1 MSKTS
6 NLVIWIALL
15 YAVLFFIYW
24 VQIYQNELVAVDE
37 FVLDKQVNYAADAA
51 VEELLMTGDTDQDYN
66 KGDYMVVEPELAVI
80 EFTSILAED
89 FNMVP
94 TDYTRQLIQEKYI
107 KTLLVCTWDGV
118 YAYWYQPK
126 NSTNEYGFVGT
137 PKIPYFY
144 TNEAGK
150 QYCLNLGM
158 EKAYSDS
165 YEGGSYKLNSYETLG
180 AKEIPRDVQLTA
192 INNQVAE
199 LLNYTLI
206 EAYGGRGKS
215 SRTAYEIPAMASQI
229 SGAQP
234 VDRIT
239 VIGVVEG
246 QSESLSTTITAEC
259 VGGAQIIQNDP
270 IIGVTIKYT
279 EGLEAKVYAA
289 SSYWKAHIGKLFE
302 SGLFSGFKTKS
313 GSITTTLDKAD
324 TQYYDTPFEAAKDG
338 YYDLLATMEDGGDT

>member
-6 NLVIWIALL
+6 NLVVWVALL
-15 YAVLFFIYW
+15 YAALFMIYW
-24 VQIYQNELVAVDE
+24 IQIYQNELVAFDE

-89 FNMVP
+89 FNLVP
-94 TDYTRQLIQEKYI
+94 TDYTRQMLQEKYI
-107 KTLLVCTWDGV
+107 KTLLVCTWDGI

-126 NSTNEYGFVGT
+126 NDTNEYGFVGT

-144 TNEAGK
+144 TDENGK

-158 EKAYSDS
+158 EKAYSDTADQQS
-165 YEGGSYKLNSYETLG
+165 NYKLNPYE
-180 AKEIPRDVQLTA
+180 EMVPQIPKDVQLTA

-206 EAYGGRGKS
+206 QAYGGAN
-215 SRTAYEIPAMASQI
+215 RTAYEIPALASEV

-234 VDRIT
+234 VDKIT

-246 QSESLSTTITAEC
+246 QAESSSTVITAEC
-259 VGGAQIIQNDP
+259 IGGAQVVAADP
-270 IIGVTIKYT
+270 VIGVTIKYT
-279 EGLEAKVYAA
+279 SGMTAKVYAY
-289 SSYWKAHIGKLFE
+289 SSWWKTHIGE
-302 SGLFSGFKTKS
+302 VFSANSNIASFS
-313 GSITTTLDKAD
+313 NGSTDITTASTE
-324 TQYYDTPFEAAKDG
+324 YFDTPFEAAEHG
-338 YYDLLATMEDGGDT
+338 YYDLLSTMDDGGGIIP